1 MPCKNKVSN
10 NSGGLFSRPQSIV
23 IIFSMSTLPKSLA
36 KTAQLCSWYHV
47 TVKLPCTKQQQKFHS
62 MTMLNI
68 FTLY

>member
-23 IIFSMSTLPKSLA
+23 IIFSMSTLPKFLA

-62 MTMLNI
+62 MTMPNI